1 MESQNLAGKAQ
12 WVWRETLRL
21 NQRAPE
27 TRVAS
32 SLSPIEI
39 FVALYYGG
47 VVRFDAK
54 NPLSIGETAALSAK
68 VTVRYACIQ
77 SSLILVFSQ
86 LKN

>member
-32 SLSPIEI
+32 S
-39 FVALYYGG
+39 FAY
-47 VVRFDAK
+47 RNFCC
-54 NPLSIGETAALSAK
+54 SILWRCGP
-68 VTVRYACIQ
+68 
-77 SSLILVFSQ
+77 F
-86 LKN
+86 